1 MCKKILVSSCLL
13 GINSRYD
20 GRNSL
25 NEKVLSLK
33 NTFELIPVCPEQM
46 GGLTTPRCPSEIIK
60 DRVINKDGIDVTKN
74 YLDGSKA
81 ALSIALENDCKYA
94 ILKLKS
100 PACGKDIIYDG
111 SFTNKLTQ
119 GNGTLVSMLL
129 ENNIEVYSENEIDEL
144 INTLINQC

>member
-1 MCKKILVSSCLL
+1 MGNKILVSSCLL

-20 GRNSL
+20 GKNSL

-33 NTFELIPVCPEQM
+33 KTYELIPICPEQM
-46 GGLTTPRCPSEIIK
+46 GGLTTPRSPSEIIK

-94 ILKLKS
+94 ILKSKS
-100 PACGKDIIYDG
+100 PACGKGVIYDG
-111 SFTNKLTQ
+111 SFTNELIQ
-119 GNGTLVSMLL
+119 GNGTLVSVLL
-129 ENNIEVYSENEIDEL
+129 KNNIEVYSEDEIDEL
-144 INTLINQC
+144 INRLINQC